1 MEDIPDDGDEER
13 RGREILG
20 DTFAGATRAFL
31 RAGSLNAVKVK
42 AKAAHRALESVSK
55 ATEWASLAQEATSS
69 SNTVTGKVVKV
80 ARSYSTGFVLGTV
93 LYGTYEEVEL
103 RSGSHVVGGALAG
116 LVHGSLAH
124 LLSAETLPK
133 SKAHVAELLAG
144 LPRSAANDS
153 VSHAVLFGSYAALKR
168 QLLGSE
174 ELPLEDE
181 ETHIGTLAR
190 AETNAREVAVVL
202 GAGSAAGAAQ
212 TLTESIL
219 AWRPATE
226 RWPSVDFR
234 SITRSAPLAGI
245 GFAALE
251 LGRALDRRRS
261 GE

>member
-103 RSGSHVVGGALAG
+103 RSGSH
-116 LVHGSLAH
+116 GSGPPARSQH
-124 LLSAETLPK
+124 PAQQPARRHATAPHTLIA
-133 SKAHVAELLAG
+133 SG
-144 LPRSAANDS
+144 S
-153 VSHAVLFGSYAALKR
+153 V
-168 QLLGSE
+168 
-174 ELPLEDE
+174 
-181 ETHIGTLAR
+181 
-190 AETNAREVAVVL
+190 
-202 GAGSAAGAAQ
+202 
-212 TLTESIL
+212 
-219 AWRPATE
+219 
-226 RWPSVDFR
+226 
-234 SITRSAPLAGI
+234 
-245 GFAALE
+245 
-251 LGRALDRRRS
+251 
-261 GE
+261 